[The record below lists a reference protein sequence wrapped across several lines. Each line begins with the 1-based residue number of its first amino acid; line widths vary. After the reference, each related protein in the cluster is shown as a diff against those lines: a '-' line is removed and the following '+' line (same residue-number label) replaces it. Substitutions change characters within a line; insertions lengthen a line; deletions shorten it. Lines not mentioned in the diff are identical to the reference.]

1 MKRRIAMTRTA
12 TLENIINEVHQ
23 RSANHFDEIVPVQD
37 MVFDSLSQMWI
48 SGRPTEILPSAQRL
62 LSNRLRV
69 PYSYLSRC
77 PDELQAKNLNYWIE
91 QEQKNRQTL
100 FCRFDGAQLRA
111 VFTERYTAIDHMEVL
126 TKMLEYGFDPAGEIQ
141 FSLDSEMLVLKVPE
155 YNRAFYLAE
164 KDKIVP
170 GISIANSE
178 VGILAL
184 SIEAFYYR
192 LVCTNGLIAK
202 TAVDARYKHIS
213 RKVINEFP
221 LILEGVISQSRQGHD
236 RFRISTETAVD
247 NADSTIETFSRQFL
261 IPQEETQIVKQAYYM
276 EPGATMFHII
286 NAFTRAAQDKSLTT
300 TSAYRLERAGG
311 QILGMV
317 RV

>member
-1 MKRRIAMTRTA
+1 MTKTA
-12 TLENIINEVHQ
+12 TLETVITEVHRQ
-23 RSANHFDEIVPVQD
+23 SANHFDEIVPVRE
-37 MVFDSLSQMWI
+37 MAFDGLNQMWV
-48 SGRPTEILPSAQRL
+48 SGRRVEILPSAQRL

-77 PDELQAKNLNYWIE
+77 PAELQANNLNYWIE
-91 QEQKNRQTL
+91 QEREQRETF
-100 FCRFDGAQLRA
+100 FCRFDGDRLRA

-126 TKMLEYGFDPAGEIQ
+126 TKILEYGFDPAGEVQ
-141 FSLDSEMLVLKVPE
+141 FALDEEMMVLKMPE
-155 YNRAFYLAE
+155 YDRTFRLSGD
-164 KDKIVP
+164 DKIIP

-213 RKVINEFP
+213 RRVMDEFP
-221 LILEGVISQSRQGHD
+221 LVLEGVISQSRRGYD
-236 RFRISTETAVD
+236 RFRISTQTPVSNPE
-247 NADSTIETFSRQFL
+247 STIETFARQFQ
-261 IPQEETQIVKQAYYM
+261 ITQEEVQIVKQAYYL
-276 EPGATMFHII
+276 EEGATMFHVI
-286 NAFTRAAQDKSLTT
+286 NAFTRAAQDRSL
-300 TSAYRLERAGG
+300 SASGAYRLERAGG

-317 RV
+317 RP